1 MPLINIPVCVIIHS
15 YCTNSGSTR
24 AKKLCPIWKKQPAE
38 FVQNDRRCTNM
49 ESAAKNRSGRSQRR
63 ITVMKGWAHT
73 LGSLSMFTQLGL
85 SLAAPLLLC
94 VLLCSWLISHFA
106 LGTWVYIPGFFFGLG
121 GSGATAWRVYQDIMK
136 KQTKRKKTS
145 GRAFNE
151 HF

>member
-1 MPLINIPVCVIIHS
+1 
-15 YCTNSGSTR
+15 
-24 AKKLCPIWKKQPAE
+24 
-38 FVQNDRRCTNM
+38 
-49 ESAAKNRSGRSQRR
+49 
-63 ITVMKGWAHT
+63 MKGWAHT

-94 VLLCSWLISHFA
+94 VLLCSWLISRFA